1 LDPSLSPLG
10 WEWVTRLSPL
20 FADESDREKTLHELL
35 ATLLGRDVVI
45 KKKHIGKYVT
55 DGGVRI
61 PQTDLPDLLVVP
73 VNVEIKNE
81 TTEGKADG
89 VFENILYYQE
99 GVRVLLREQYTG
111 DWKKTRFPSILILH
125 NGTFLA

>member
-20 FADESDREKTLHELL
+20 FADESDREKALHELL
-35 ATLLGRDVVI
+35 ASLLGKDVVFE
-45 KKKHIGKYVT
+45 KMRIGKYTT

-61 PQTDLPDLLVVP
+61 PQTDLPNLLVVP
-73 VNVEIKNE
+73 VNVEVKNE
-81 TTEGKADG
+81 TTEGTADG
-89 VFENILYYQE
+89 VFENILYFRE
-99 GVRVLLREQYTG
+99 GIRLLLTERYKG

-125 NGTFLA
+125 NGTSLA